1 MKTHRT
7 WLWLAALLAFALLAA
22 ACGGDDGAGEGDD
35 GTTAATEATTDET
48 TAATEAETTAATTD
62 ETMAEEEE
70 MDAALAGLSS
80 CPNPI
85 VFQTDWFPEP
95 EHGALYNL
103 TAGEG
108 SIDPETGVLTGPL
121 AADPMYE
128 VEIRA
133 GGPYIGFQPTVSL
146 MAQDDSIFVGY
157 VNTDEAIQFYEDVPT
172 IAVFAPLEIN
182 PQIIMWDPDTYDIS
196 SWEDVRDTGAVIAHF
211 AGASYTEFLVGAGLA
226 DESQLDGTYDGSSQR
241 FISEGGALIQ
251 QGFAT
256 QEPYNYENVFADWA
270 KPVDFLLIHDAG
282 FEIYQGA
289 VALRQDKFDDAARD
303 CLTSL
308 VPLLQQSAVDFQND
322 PGPTNAAILQ
332 AVDDLASFWVLSED
346 SVANTVE
353 QMDALGI
360 VSNGPNDTLGD
371 FDVDRLQGVFDVI
384 ADQVPSI
391 PIPEG
396 LTPEDLYTNEFID
409 ESIGR

>member
-1 MKTHRT
+1 MQKHRS
-7 WLWLAALLAFALLAA
+7 WLWLLALLAFALVAA
-22 ACGGDDGAGEGDD
+22 ACGGDDAGSEGDST
-35 GTTAATEATTDET
+35 TTAAATPEET
-48 TAATEAETTAATTD
+48 TATTQAPDTTAGPDTTAAP
-62 ETMAEEEE
+62 E
-70 MDAALAGLSS
+70 MDPALAGLAS

-85 VFQTDWFPEP
+85 SFQTDWFPEP

-108 SIDPETGVLTGPL
+108 SIDPGTGVFTGPL
-121 AADPMYE
+121 AADPMYD

-146 MAQDDSIFVGY
+146 MSTDDSIFLGY
-157 VNTDEAIQFYEDVPT
+157 VNTDEAIQFYEDTPT

-182 PQIIMWDPDTYDIS
+182 PQIIMWDPATYDIS
-196 SWEDVRDTGAVIAHF
+196 SWDDVKGTGAIIRHF
-211 AGASYTEFLVGAGLA
+211 AGATYTEFLVGAGLVDA
-226 DESQLDGTYDGSSQR
+226 AQLDGTYDGSPSV
-241 FISEGGALIQ
+241 FIAENGAIIQ

-256 QEPYNYENVFADWA
+256 QEPYNYENVFADWG

-289 VALRQDKFDDAARD
+289 VSIRADKFDDAAKD
-303 CLTSL
+303 CLSAL

-332 AVDDLASFWVLSED
+332 AVTDLASFWELSED

-360 VSNGPNDTLGD
+360 VSNGSNGTIGD
-371 FDVDRLQGVFDVI
+371 FDPARIQGVFDVI
-384 ADQVPSI
+384 AAQVPSI
-391 PIPEG
+391 VIPDG
-396 LTPEDLYTNEFID
+396 LTPEDIYTNEFID

>member
-1 MKTHRT
+1 MLKRRT
-7 WLWLAALLAFALLAA
+7 WLWLAALLAFALVAA
-22 ACGGDDGAGEGDD
+22 ACGGDDAGSEGD
-35 GTTAATEATTDET
+35 GTTAATEAPEET
-48 TAATEAETTAATTD
+48 TAATQAPDTTAAPTD
-62 ETMAEEEE
+62 TEPE
-70 MDAALAGLSS
+70 MDPALAGLSS

-85 VFQTDWFPEP
+85 TFQTDWFPEP

-108 SIDPETGVLTGPL
+108 SIDPGTGVFTGPL

-146 MAQDDSIFVGY
+146 MSTDDSIFLGY
-157 VNTDEAIQFYEDVPT
+157 VNTDEAVQFYEDTPT

-182 PQIIMWDPDTYDIS
+182 PQIIMWDPDTYDING
-196 SWEDVRDTGAVIAHF
+196 WEDVRGTGAIIRHF
-211 AGASYTEFLVGAGLA
+211 AGASYTEFLVGSGLV
-226 DESQLDGTYDGSSQR
+226 DEAQLDGTYDGSPSV
-241 FISEGGALIQ
+241 FIAENGAVIQ

-256 QEPYNYENVFADWA
+256 QEPYNYEHVFADWG

-289 VALRQDKFDDAARD
+289 VALRQDRFDDAAKE
-303 CLTSL
+303 CLTAL

-332 AVDDLASFWVLSED
+332 AVADLASFWELSED
-346 SVANTVE
+346 SVANTVA

-360 VSNGPNDTLGD
+360 VGNGNNDTLGD
-371 FDVDRLQGVFDVI
+371 FDFDRIQGVFDVI

-391 PIPEG
+391 TLPDG
-396 LTPEDLYTNEFID
+396 LTPQDLYTNEFID